1 MTREEIADFLAPAR
15 NAVLATLGPRGYPHQ
30 MAMWYLPE
38 PDRILMWTY
47 RKSQKAL
54 NLRRDP
60 RASVLLEEGTAY
72 LELRGVMIEGDVELI
87 DDVGRV
93 AEIGTRLFER
103 YGAPGGEDRI
113 GDLVAAQAPKRVG
126 LALPL
131 ARVASWDHR
140 KLAALRQ

>member
-1 MTREEIADFLAPAR
+1 
-15 NAVLATLGPRGYPHQ
+15 
-30 MAMWYLPE
+30 
-38 PDRILMWTY
+38 
-47 RKSQKAL
+47 
-54 NLRRDP
+54 
-60 RASVLLEEGTAY
+60 
-72 LELRGVMIEGDVELI
+72 MIEGDVELI